1 MDRETDWIGKQTAIH
16 LSRCNVRWTSIAS
29 GECLS
34 SPHVGDNVSIAETE
48 VADGQDEADSN
59 GEEPAS
65 PVEETHAV
73 KAAKRKYSSSLEA
86 SAALEAE
93 FGAFD
98 AYRAAPLNQNRKG
111 VAVAHST
118 RVSDRERVL
127 RFMGWLVAMGKLNT
141 HTLAIFASPQI
152 GTAAERYVNVL
163 VEEQSCKYSYAALM
177 VGSFIAVARF
187 AAGRRGPCGPDAG
200 SIPKLCTLHEQCKQQ
215 ARKQDKFDVA
225 NKPEAWLDWGDVQE
239 VRRSAEV
246 TLGEAKSDAAK
257 FKLIRDITILRLL
270 ADQPPDR
277 VGVTRTLI
285 LGSSL
290 KVKKGGGYELD
301 LNEGAHKTSS
311 LFGPSRTTL
320 NASITPWLDR
330 YIKLAL
336 IPNGGHLFHPSGSPL
351 EAIGISN
358 WTHLVQSLFM
368 RHGGV
373 KLSPKDTRASF
384 ITFLRS
390 GEHDDAAVKAASIAM
405 RHSSKTQASN
415 AYDKGSCDLRVS
427 AAMKVAADFSDKFS
441 SAASSSSTAN

>member
-1 MDRETDWIGKQTAIH
+1 
-16 LSRCNVRWTSIAS
+16 
-29 GECLS
+29 
-34 SPHVGDNVSIAETE
+34 
-48 VADGQDEADSN
+48 
-59 GEEPAS
+59 
-65 PVEETHAV
+65 
-73 KAAKRKYSSSLEA
+73 
-86 SAALEAE
+86 
-93 FGAFD
+93 
-98 AYRAAPLNQNRKG
+98 
-111 VAVAHST
+111 
-118 RVSDRERVL
+118 
-127 RFMGWLVAMGKLNT
+127 
-141 HTLAIFASPQI
+141 
-152 GTAAERYVNVL
+152 
-163 VEEQSCKYSYAALM
+163 M

-187 AAGRRGPCGPDAG
+187 AAGLRGPCGPDAG

-373 KLSPKDTRASF
+373 KLSPKDARASF

-415 AYDKGSCDLRVS
+415 AYDTGSCDLRVS

-441 SAASSSSTAN
+441 RGREWTRLCVVPGVTRLPNFSIVRRRVGVPMACL